1 MDLHSRR
8 EYLMKLR
15 EEYIT
20 ATKKGKTKLLN
31 EYVRNTGHNRKY
43 VITRLNTESVWRAT
57 NHASQIRKRTYG
69 PEIDAPLVALW
80 KIFDFPCGQRLKP
93 CLEAELERLRQFGE
107 IKISDEVA
115 EKLKTISSATIDRRL
130 KLPRNMEHKR
140 RFTTTRP
147 GSLLKAKIPIRLT
160 SWDTKKI
167 GFLETD
173 LVAHCGSS
181 VFGEYGNTVSL
192 TEIATGWWEGEAIMG
207 KGQKATLEALKLMR
221 QRTPFKWRGLDAD
234 NGSEF
239 INHFLWGYCNET
251 ELEFTRS
258 RANKKNDNA
267 YVEQKNW
274 THVRKIFG
282 YFRYDTPDELAII
295 NNLYRNELRL
305 YKNFFQPVMK
315 LSKKVRIGAKRKRK
329 YEPAKTPFRRL
340 IESKQTGKTTR
351 IQLQTMYQTLNPAAL
366 KRAIDQKIYFLY
378 QVYRAKR
385 QGRVKY
391 TIKKEATFGQVLVD
405 RTIPCFGQVS

>member
-8 EYLMKLR
+8 GYLMKLR

-20 ATKKGKTKLLN
+20 TTKKGKTALLN
-31 EYVRNTGHNRKY
+31 EYIRNTGHNRKY
-43 VITRLNTESVWRAT
+43 VITRLNAESVWQ
-57 NHASQIRKRTYG
+57 ASDRSRQVRKSIYG
-69 PEIDAPLVALW
+69 PEINAPLVACW

-93 CLEAELERLRQFGE
+93 CLEAELDRLRQFGE
-107 IKISDEVA
+107 INITDEVT
-115 EKLKTISSATIDRRL
+115 EKLKKISSATIDRKL
-130 KLPRNMEHKR
+130 KVPRTVEHKR

-160 SWDTKKI
+160 TWDTKKI

-207 KGQKATLEALKLMR
+207 KGQKATFEALKLMR

-234 NGSEF
+234 NGGEF
-239 INHFLWGYCNET
+239 INHPLFEYCQGEKIA
-251 ELEFTRS
+251 FTRS
-258 RANKKNDNA
+258 RENKKNDNA

-274 THVRKIFG
+274 THVRKLLG
-282 YFRYDTPDELAII
+282 YFRYDTPRELAII
-295 NNLYRNELRL
+295 NGLYRNEIRF

-315 LSKKVRIGAKRKRK
+315 LSKKVRVGAKRKRQ

-340 IESKQTGKTTR
+340 IDSKQTNKATKD
-351 IQLQTMYQTLNPAAL
+351 QLNALYLTLNPAAL
-366 KRAIDQKIYFLY
+366 KRTIDQKIYFLY

-385 QGRVKY
+385 QSRAKY
-391 TIKKEATFGQVLVD
+391 LIKKEATFGQVLVD
-405 RTIPCFGQVS
+405 RTIPSFG